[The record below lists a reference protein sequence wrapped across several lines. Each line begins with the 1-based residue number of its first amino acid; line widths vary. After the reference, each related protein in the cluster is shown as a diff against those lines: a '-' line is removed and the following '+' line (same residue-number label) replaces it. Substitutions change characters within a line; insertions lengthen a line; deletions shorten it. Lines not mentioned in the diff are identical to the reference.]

1 MHHHDITIPDNVRAY
16 IDREVAD
23 SVTPRT
29 SAMRA
34 YQIRKHKRHQLEE
47 AYRRA
52 AYGQHDDDIILVTG
66 IRHKDLRALRDM
78 IPTAS

>member
-1 MHHHDITIPDNVRAY
+1 MHHHDINIPTNVRAH
-16 IDREVAD
+16 IDREVANLVN
-23 SVTPRT
+23 SRTPARQ
-29 SAMRA
+29 A
-34 YQIRKHKRHQLEE
+34 YNIHKKARHQMEE

-52 AYGQHDDDIILVTG
+52 ADGQHNDDIVLVTG